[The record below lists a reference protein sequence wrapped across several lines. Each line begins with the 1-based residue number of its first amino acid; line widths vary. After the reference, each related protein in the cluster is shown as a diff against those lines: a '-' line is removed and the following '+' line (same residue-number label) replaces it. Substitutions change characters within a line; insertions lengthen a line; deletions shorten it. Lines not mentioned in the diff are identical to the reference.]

1 MTFSNYPQRSLPCFL
16 TVFIFLLWVGHCLA
30 AGPQNLVISNK
41 TEEDL
46 LNISLQSK
54 GVTQFARLDMAPGG
68 SDEIEN
74 PGGTAD
80 LRLDT
85 GLALWTFSAVPVG
98 QAASLAFGPRP
109 EQMTLTTAKGVSRQ
123 FNARMQSLLPD
134 ENSGPVC
141 MLDQFRPGM
150 SMKDV
155 CALLDKSPP
164 HDDNDAVLTSLGFA
178 GMVWA
183 ARLLPGQAENGT
195 AGAAVT
201 ARPGDPDRLEHMELR
216 RKLDAATLNKLL
228 ETLYAQDYAPW
239 QAELPGLDMDFVEL
253 PRTDPAQ
260 HRQVLRQVL
269 DYFLAAGQ
277 GEATIMLAPAA
288 MLPNLADA
296 DTPRQDVQLFTLT
309 LRPASKNLVVDV
321 AAYQAGEGGR

>member
-1 MTFSNYPQRSLPCFL
+1 MTFSNYSQRSLLCFL
-16 TVFIFLLWVGHCLA
+16 ACFIFLLWAGHSMA
-30 AGPQNLVISNK
+30 AGPQLLAIVNK
-41 TEEDL
+41 TDEDL
-46 LNISLQSK
+46 LNISLQRK
-54 GVTQFARLDMAPGG
+54 GVTQFARLDMVPGG

-109 EQMTLTTAKGVSRQ
+109 DQMSLTTLKGGSRQ
-123 FNARMQSLLPD
+123 FSARMQSLLPD

-141 MLDQFRPGM
+141 LLDQFRPGM

-155 CALLDKSPP
+155 CALLDKNPP
-164 HDDNDAVLTSLGFA
+164 YDDNDAVLTSLGFA

-183 ARLLPGQAENGT
+183 ARLLPGQAENGA
-195 AGAAVT
+195 AGAA
-201 ARPGDPDRLEHMELR
+201 RSGNPDRLEHMELR

-228 ETLYAQDYAPW
+228 ETLYAQGYAPW

-253 PRTDPAQ
+253 PRTDAAQ
-260 HRQVLRQVL
+260 HRQMLRQVL
-269 DYFLAAGQ
+269 DYFLAADQ
-277 GEATIMLAPAA
+277 GEATILLAPAA

-321 AAYQAGEGGR
+321 AAYQSGEGGR

>member
-1 MTFSNYPQRSLPCFL
+1 MTFNTHPQRSLPCFL
-16 TVFIFLLWVGHCLA
+16 ALFVFLLWAGHGLA
-30 AGPQNLVISNK
+30 ASPKNLTIVNK

-46 LNISLQSK
+46 LNISLLRK
-54 GVTQFARLDMAPGG
+54 GATQFVRLDMPPGG
-68 SDEIEN
+68 SNEIEN
-74 PGGTAD
+74 PGGTAV

-85 GLALWTFSAVPVG
+85 GLALWTFNAVPVG

-109 EQMTLTTAKGVSRQ
+109 DQMTLTMAKGSRHQ
-123 FNARMQSLLPD
+123 LSARMQSLLPD

-141 MLDQFRPGM
+141 TLDQFRPGM

-155 CALLDKSPP
+155 CALLEKSPP
-164 HDDNDAVLTSLGFA
+164 YDDNDAILTSLGFA

-183 ARLLPGQAENGT
+183 ARLLPGQVES
-195 AGAAVT
+195 GAAGVT
-201 ARPGDPDRLEHMELR
+201 RPGNADRLEHLELR
-216 RKLDAATLNKLL
+216 RKLDTTTLNKLL
-228 ETLYAQDYAPW
+228 ETLYAQGYAPW

-253 PRTDPAQ
+253 PKTDTAQ
-260 HRQVLRQVL
+260 HQQMLKQVL
-269 DYFLAAGQ
+269 DYFLATGQ

>member
-1 MTFSNYPQRSLPCFL
+1 MTFKTHPQRSLPCLLAFF
-16 TVFIFLLWVGHCLA
+16 VFLLWAGHSLA
-30 AGPQNLVISNK
+30 AGPQSLTIVNK

-46 LNISLQSK
+46 LNISLLRK

-68 SDEIEN
+68 NDDIEN

-85 GLALWTFSAVPVG
+85 GLALWTFNAVPVG

-109 EQMTLTTAKGVSRQ
+109 DQMTLTMSKGGSRQ

-141 MLDQFRPGM
+141 TLDQFRPGM

-155 CALLDKSPP
+155 CALLEKSPP
-164 HDDNDAVLTSLGFA
+164 HDDNDAILTSLGFA

-183 ARLLPGQAENGT
+183 ARLLPGQVENG
-195 AGAAVT
+195 AAAV
-201 ARPGDPDRLEHMELR
+201 ARPDNSDRLEHLELR
-216 RKLDAATLNKLL
+216 RKLDAATLNRLL
-228 ETLYAQDYAPW
+228 ETLYAQGYAPW
-239 QAELPGLDMDFVEL
+239 QAELPGLDIDFVEL
-253 PRTDPAQ
+253 PKTDAAQ
-260 HRQVLRQVL
+260 HRQMLRQVL

-309 LRPASKNLVVDV
+309 LRPASKNLIVDV